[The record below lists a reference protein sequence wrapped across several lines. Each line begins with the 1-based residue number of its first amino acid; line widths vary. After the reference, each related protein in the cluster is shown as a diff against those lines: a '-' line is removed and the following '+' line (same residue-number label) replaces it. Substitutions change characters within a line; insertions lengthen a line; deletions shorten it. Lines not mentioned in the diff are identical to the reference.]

1 MHSMT
6 DHSLAEDSAF
16 DRHYGLRV
24 VACSGDEVRAELD
37 VRPHHLQPTGIVHG
51 GVYCSIAEAL
61 ASFGTNHAVGARG
74 KVGLGLSN
82 ATSFLRPARPGL
94 LSAVAVPCHR
104 GRTTWVWDVT
114 IRDEAG
120 RACAIS
126 RVTIAVRDLPADRG
140 ELPPAAND
148 AA

>member
-1 MHSMT
+1 MT

-16 DRHYGLRV
+16 DRYYGLRI

-37 VRPHHLQPTGIVHG
+37 VQPHHLQPTGIVHG
-51 GVYCSIAEAL
+51 GVHCSIAEAL
-61 ASFGTNHAVGARG
+61 ASFGTNQAVGPRG

-82 ATSFLRPARPGL
+82 ATSFLRPAASGR
-94 LSAVAVPCHR
+94 LSASAVPCHR

-120 RACAIS
+120 RTCAIS
-126 RVTIAVRDLPADRG
+126 RVTIAVRDLPADGNGSPTLSAR
-140 ELPPAAND
+140 
-148 AA
+148 